1 MSTTCELS
9 FQQKSLFQQ
18 GYQQYSAQELSQLDW
33 GLRFTPAVCS
43 TITAYGLYTQ
53 QSYVLFFVGILGMWA
68 FFFPAGHPMDQIY
81 NRVVRHAF
89 KAIELPENP
98 FQRRL
103 ACFAAGVMNT
113 AAAIFFLTGLTVA
126 AIAVGVT
133 LLILQVIVITTHF
146 CTLSWMYEGI
156 MRMLGKWKV
165 PVDLSQAKTM
175 VENGA
180 MVVDVRSQNEFAS
193 ESIECTVNLPLE
205 NLDGNTEKFKDQTA
219 LIFCNSGTRSHIAV
233 EKLKQHGF
241 KNVFNLGSF
250 TRAQELMAPF
260 VALQSR
266 EHDEGKGHLYFAK
279 NTHA

>member
-18 GYQQYSAQELSQLDW
+18 GYQQYSAHELSQLEW

-43 TITAYGLYTQ
+43 SITAYGLYTQ
-53 QSYVLFFVGILGMWA
+53 QPYVLFFVGILGMWA
-68 FFFPAGHPMDQIY
+68 FFFPAGHPMDLIY

-113 AAAIFFLTGLTVA
+113 AAAILFLTGLPVA

-165 PVDLSQAKTM
+165 PVDLGKAKTM

-180 MVVDVRSQNEFAS
+180 MVVDVRSQSEFAS

-233 EKLKQHGF
+233 EKLKLHGF

-250 TRAQELMAPF
+250 TRAKELMAPF

-266 EHDEGKGHLYFAK
+266 ERDGGEGHLYFAK